1 MKKIFYV
8 VVVFLSTILISCSG
22 DSQMANY
29 QNISQ
34 SLQKNDFLAAEQL
47 LVNFTNDA
55 SGCAL
60 NALANAKLFEYK
72 QENDSENMQIQLD
85 FAKQALEFANKAVGL
100 DAKKAEEIF
109 VQEKTSSKDFI
120 EQYQSIVEQFT
131 AYLSMPKEDEPLED
145 VQGEEPQGTIME
157 GLGE

>member
-1 MKKIFYV
+1 MKKLFYILL
-8 VVVFLSTILISCSG
+8 VFLSSILISCAG
-22 DSQMANY
+22 DSQMTNY
-29 QNISQ
+29 QNISK
-34 SLQKNDFLAAEQL
+34 SLQQNDFLGAEQL
-47 LVNFTNDA
+47 LANFNNDA
-55 SGCAL
+55 TGFAL
-60 NALANAKLFEYK
+60 NALANAKMFEYK

-85 FAKQALEFANKAVGL
+85 FAKQALDFANKAISL

-131 AYLSMPKEDEPLED
+131 AYLSMPKEEEQEQE
-145 VQGEEPQGTIME
+145 VQGEEPQGTVME